1 MPLSALWLSALMIL
15 MMKINSVASQPD
27 RAGRHTVRFEDG
39 TSMRLYRQTVED
51 FGLYAGK
58 ELTDE
63 DMKNLRNAAGEM
75 SAKMRAVRIV
85 SASSV
90 SKRDLEYRLVQKGED
105 PKQAKQA
112 VEGMSDLNLLD
123 DAKTAQQIV
132 DRCIRKG
139 YGRSRAK
146 QALYEKRIPKE
157 YWEEVLADYP
167 DQTDKI
173 VEFLRSR
180 LNEAFEERDVRR
192 ATDALLRRGHS
203 YQEIRKAMQELTFD
217 ADFQEDY

>member
-1 MPLSALWLSALMIL
+1 M
-15 MMKINSVASQPD
+15 
-27 RAGRHTVRFEDG
+27 RFEDG
-39 TSMRLYRQTVED
+39 SVMRLYRQTVED

-58 ELTDE
+58 ELTEE
-63 DMKNLRNAAGEM
+63 DMKNLRKAAGEM

-112 VEGMSDLNLLD
+112 VEWMSDLHLLD
-123 DAKTAQQIV
+123 DAKTAEQIV
-132 DRCIRKG
+132 YRCIHKG
-139 YGRSRAK
+139 YGLARAK

-157 YWEEVLADYP
+157 LWAEALEDYP
-167 DQTDKI
+167 DQSEKI
-173 VEFLRSR
+173 IEFLHTR
-180 LNEAFEERDVRR
+180 LRNGRDEREVRR

-203 YQEIRKAMQELTFD
+203 YQEIRRAMQELNFD
-217 ADFQEDY
+217 EDFQEDY